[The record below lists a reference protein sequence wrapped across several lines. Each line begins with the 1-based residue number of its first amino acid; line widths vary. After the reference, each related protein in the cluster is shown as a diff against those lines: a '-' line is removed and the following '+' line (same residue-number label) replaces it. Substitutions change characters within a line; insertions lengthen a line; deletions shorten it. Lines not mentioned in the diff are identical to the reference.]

1 MSNAAHTHDSHADTT
16 ATRRVTTETKSSY
29 ETTELIAY
37 VRDRLA
43 VADGCQHG
51 LIPLLRHTQLPHKGV
66 SPITR
71 SSRHPSPEGVE
82 PISRRPC
89 VTSQAK

>member
-37 VRDRLA
+37 V
-43 VADGCQHG
+43 V
-51 LIPLLRHTQLPHKGV
+51 TV
-66 SPITR
+66 SPSLTAA
-71 SSRHPSPEGVE
+71 S
-82 PISRRPC
+82 
-89 VTSQAK
+89 TA